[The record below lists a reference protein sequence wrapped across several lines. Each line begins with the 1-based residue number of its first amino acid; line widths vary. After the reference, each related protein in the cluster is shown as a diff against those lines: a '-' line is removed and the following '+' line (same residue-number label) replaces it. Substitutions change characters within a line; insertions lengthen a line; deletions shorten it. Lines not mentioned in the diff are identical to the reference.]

1 MLCPSEETEAA
12 TKLRSDKQSWLQE
25 RGYRVV
31 TIKQADLERDLPAVL
46 DSLSAALS
54 GPL

>member
-1 MLCPSEETEAA
+1 
-12 TKLRSDKQSWLQE
+12 LQE

-31 TIKQADLERDLPAVL
+31 AIKQGDLERDLLAVL